1 MKPHQIFR
9 QIKFLF
15 FTIAVVLLIFGAI
28 AFFYVTLHGK
38 AYDVSMSYES
48 NLRSLLLI
56 LALVGIPA
64 SYMFHSRKVKHIDR
78 DLESAQKLL
87 QYRTAFF
94 IKIIT
99 LEGLSLLSLLAYI
112 TTAQL
117 NYLSIFGILYLA
129 LLISFPRKNAILND
143 LEIDPS
149 DVTKHSQ
156 QS

>member
-15 FTIAVVLLIFGAI
+15 FTIAVVLLIFGI
-28 AFFYVTLHGK
+28 VSVFYITLHGK
-38 AYDVSMSYES
+38 AYEVSLSYES

-78 DLESAQKLL
+78 ELGSAQKLL
-87 QYRTAFF
+87 QYRTAYF

-129 LLISFPRKNAILND
+129 LLISFPRKSAILND

-156 QS
+156 YS